1 MAVAIKK
8 VQSGDANVAP
18 HWHAQAKE
26 IQKYGTVIQDMPH
39 ALGAKVRTEMVEQLN
54 QLLADSIAIRDMYKK
69 HHWQVSGPT
78 FYQLHLLFD
87 KHFDEQ
93 IEMVDTIAE
102 RIQLLGGVTIAMGG
116 DVAEITKIQR
126 PPRGRE
132 EVPVQISRLL
142 EAHKIIIQNCLDI
155 SEAADKAGD
164 QGTNDLVISDILRP
178 NELQSWFIG
187 QHLVEMPLI
196 LDK

>member
-1 MAVAIKK
+1 MAVAMKK
-8 VQSGDANVAP
+8 QEIGDANVAP

-26 IQKYGTVIQDMPH
+26 IQKYGSVIEDMPH
-39 ALGAKVRTEMVEQLN
+39 FLEADVRAKMVGLLN

-93 IEMVDTIAE
+93 VEMVDTIAE

-116 DVAEITKIQR
+116 DVAEVTKIPR
-126 PPRGRE
+126 PPRGKE

-142 EAHKIIIQNCLDI
+142 EAHKIIMQACHDI
-155 SEAADKAGD
+155 AEAADDCGD
-164 QGTNDLVISDILRP
+164 DGTNDMVVSDIIRP

>member
-1 MAVAIKK
+1 MAVAMKK
-8 VQSGDANVAP
+8 ANTGDANVAP

-26 IQKYGTVIQDMPH
+26 IQKYGSVIQDMPH
-39 ALGAKVRTEMVEQLN
+39 PLDAKVRADMAAKLN
-54 QLLADSIAIRDMYKK
+54 QLLANSIVIRDLYKK

-87 KHFDEQ
+87 KHFEEQ
-93 IEMVDTIAE
+93 VEMVDTIAE
-102 RIQLLGGVTIAMGG
+102 RIQLLGGVSIAMGG
-116 DVAEITKIQR
+116 DVAEVAKIQR

-142 EAHKIIIQNCLDI
+142 EAHKIIIKDCLDI
-155 SEAADKAGD
+155 GEAADKAGD
-164 QGTNDLVISDILRP
+164 LGTNDMVVSNILRP

-196 LDK
+196 LNQ